1 MVNATLCT
9 VALFCWYCIRE
20 LMRCGMWCKGMS
32 GIKLSKYT
40 ESLSM
45 EARTRYQ
52 EKITAIRCDI
62 DPYVEQYTLT

>member
-1 MVNATLCT
+1 MG
-9 VALFCWYCIRE
+9 
-20 LMRCGMWCKGMS
+20 CGVKKTGGMS

-40 ESLSM
+40 ESLSV

-52 EKITAIRCDI
+52 EKLTAIRCDI